1 MKKTTP
7 RRADQ
12 TGVYI
17 IAIDNPDQAA
27 EISEAVD
34 KTFKN
39 SLAETLT
46 ETEKAFQMSF
56 VSMTQAIVTVIQLVS
71 FMVIIIIMAVVA
83 NTMAMTARERIG
95 EYAIMKT
102 LGFGG
107 WHIAILIFGES
118 LVITM
123 TGCVLGIILTF
134 PGAEYF
140 GNTMGN
146 FFPVFDVSAM
156 TLLLDIAASF
166 FVGLIAAAFPTWHA
180 VNIRIA
186 EGLRKIG

>member
-1 MKKTTP
+1 
-7 RRADQ
+7 
-12 TGVYI
+12 
-17 IAIDNPDQAA
+17 
-27 EISEAVD
+27 
-34 KTFKN
+34 
-39 SLAETLT
+39 
-46 ETEKAFQMSF
+46 MSF
-56 VSMTQAIVTVIQLVS
+56 VTMTQAIVTVIQMVS
-71 FMVIIIIMAVVA
+71 FLVIIIIMAVVA

-95 EYAIMKT
+95 EYAIMQK

-107 WHIAILIFGES
+107 WHIAILILGES

-146 FFPVFDVSAM
+146 FFPVFNVSAM

-166 FVGLIAAAFPTWHA
+166 LVGLIAAAFPTWHA